1 MTIARDLDL
10 PSDSIVVF
18 DRGYAAYNWFNTLNS
33 KGIFFVTRQK
43 SRAAYT
49 VFERNSVN
57 KKQGLTSDQTIRIKG
72 EYAKTCPFNMRRIGY
87 RDPETGKHYTFLT
100 NNFSLSAMTIA
111 RIYQS
116 RWQIE
121 LFFKW
126 IKQNL
131 RIKTYLG
138 TSKNAV
144 LTQIWIAMCIYLI
157 LCYIKFANKL
167 GFSLQQILRLLQL
180 NLFERR
186 DLMALLK
193 PPLVLKEET
202 IFQTSLSIG

>member
-1 MTIARDLDL
+1 
-10 PSDSIVVF
+10 
-18 DRGYAAYNWFNTLNS
+18 
-33 KGIFFVTRQK
+33 
-43 SRAAYT
+43 
-49 VFERNSVN
+49 
-57 KKQGLTSDQTIRIKG
+57 
-72 EYAKTCPFNMRRIGY
+72 
-87 RDPETGKHYTFLT
+87 
-100 NNFSLSAMTIA
+100 MTIA

-116 RWQIE
+116 GWQIE

-131 RIKTYLG
+131 KIKTYLG

-144 LTQIWIAMCIYLI
+144 LTQIWIAACIYRI
-157 LCYIKFANKL
+157 LSYIKFANQL
-167 GFSLQQILRLLQL
+167 GFSLQQILRLLRL

-186 DLMALLK
+186 GLLALLK